1 VDIRTGFRNAAPD
14 IYRRVR
20 RGYHL
25 ARLLGHTLRRDEDFF
40 DFLKDLSIKSP
51 GTAEKECPLCGFVGF
66 FKAWG
71 SPPRWNALC
80 PSCGS
85 LERHRHLA
93 LFLHRTPS
101 LIKDGAILLH
111 FAPENFIRT
120 LLKKSNMHYIG
131 ADLARDD
138 VDLKLDIENIDL
150 ADEQCDVI
158 VCSHVLEHVDDKRAL
173 SELWRILKPNG
184 ILIIMVPINDG
195 CETTYEDDT
204 IKDRNQRLIH
214 FGDPDHVR
222 IYGADFVQRLTD
234 AGFRVRV
241 TTAFGKEAVKFALLM
256 GDKIFLC
263 HKADKS
269 PT

>member
-1 VDIRTGFRNAAPD
+1 MDIRTGFRNAAPD
-14 IYRRVR
+14 LYRRAR

-25 ARLLGHTLRRDEDFF
+25 ARLLGHILRRDDDFF
-40 DFLKDLSIKSP
+40 DFLKDLSIKGQ
-51 GTAEKECPLCGFVGF
+51 GTAEKECPLCGFIGF

-101 LIKDGAILLH
+101 LIKDGATLLH
-111 FAPENFIRT
+111 FAPESFLAA
-120 LLKKSNMHYIG
+120 LLNKSNTHYIG
-131 ADLARDD
+131 VDLIRDD
-138 VDLKLDIENIDL
+138 VDLRLDIENIDMG
-150 ADEQCDVI
+150 DEKCDII

-173 SELWRILKPNG
+173 SELCRILKPNG
-184 ILIIMVPINDG
+184 TLIIMVPTNDG
-195 CETTYEDDT
+195 CDRTYEDRT
-204 IKDRNQRLIH
+204 IQDRNQRLIH
-214 FGDPDHVR
+214 FGDADHVR

-234 AGFRVRV
+234 AGFQVRV
-241 TTAFGKEAVKFALLM
+241 TTAFGNEAVRYGLIM